1 MRKSP
6 IPIPIAQRMPRR
18 GIKYSAIVMATM
30 VLAGCASIEPGS
42 SATAVRIEVQQRL
55 GKGVQVEVHPAEAPA
70 ERIDGLLKL
79 PLSAENAIQLALL
92 NNRGLQAR
100 LHQLGVT
107 EAEARQAARLPNPGF
122 SFGRLTKGDEVE
134 LERGLHFN
142 LVRLLTLPLVAQ
154 VEQRRLEAARRE
166 TAMEVLSL
174 VNDTRKAWVQA
185 VAAAEVAKYMF
196 QVQDAAEASA
206 ELARRMESV
215 GNFNKIMRAREQSFY
230 ADAAL
235 GHAKAQ
241 QLQRA
246 SRERLIRLLGLWGDQ
261 VQALKLPERLP
272 ELPPEPK
279 DQPDIERQALAK
291 RLDVQAARFAA
302 EQTAKNLGLTRT
314 TRFVNVLELGLVRNT
329 SNEAPR
335 QTGWEVGLELPLFD
349 WGGARVARAEGLYM
363 QALHQAAATA
373 INARSEVREAYGNY
387 RFSYDMARHHRDEIV
402 PLKKRISEEQV
413 LRYNGMLI
421 GVFELLADARTQIAS
436 VSGSIEAL
444 RDFWLAQAD
453 LDQALIGKASL
464 AMPTGPAAAA
474 AAAEGGH

>member
-1 MRKSP
+1 MRSSP
-6 IPIPIAQRMPRR
+6 IPIAPNSPLR
-18 GIKYSAIVMATM
+18 GIKQCAVVIAAM

-42 SATAVRIEVQQRL
+42 SATVVRNEVQARL
-55 GKGVQVEVHPAEAPA
+55 GKGVQFDVHPAEAPA
-70 ERIDGLLKL
+70 ERIDDLLKL
-79 PLSAENAIQLALL
+79 PLLAEDAIQLALL

-122 SFGRLTKGDEVE
+122 SFGRLTKGDEIE

-142 LVRLLTLPLVAQ
+142 LARLLTLPLIAQ
-154 VEQRRLEAARRE
+154 AEQRRLEAARRE
-166 TAMEVLSL
+166 TAMEALSL
-174 VNDTRKAWVQA
+174 ANDTRKAWVQA
-185 VAAAEVAKYMF
+185 VAAAEVAKYML

-261 VQALKLPERLP
+261 VQALKLPDRLP

-279 DQPDIERQALAK
+279 DQPEIERQALAD

-329 SNEAPR
+329 SNEAPK

-349 WGGARVARAEGLYM
+349 WGGARVARAEGLYL
-363 QALHQAAATA
+363 QALHQVAATA
-373 INARSEVREAYGNY
+373 INARSEVREAYSNY
-387 RFSYDMARHHRDEIV
+387 RFTYDMARHHRDEIV

-436 VSGSIEAL
+436 VSSSIEAL

-453 LDQALIGKASL
+453 LDQALIGKASF
-464 AMPTGPAAAA
+464 AMPTGPAAAV